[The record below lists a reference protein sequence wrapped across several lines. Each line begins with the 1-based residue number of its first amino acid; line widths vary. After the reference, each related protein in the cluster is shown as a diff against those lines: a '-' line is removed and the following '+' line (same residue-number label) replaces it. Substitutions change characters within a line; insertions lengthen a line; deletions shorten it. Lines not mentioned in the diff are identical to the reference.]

1 MQKTQELNIEL
12 ASKIGLCE
20 AVLLGYL
27 EEQIEVNPTDQD
39 GRRWTR
45 QTIAEV
51 QEALSLWSKT
61 KVWRA
66 LLRLEEQGLV
76 AVQGKY
82 RRMFSVNGDKVRE
95 IESGKFVEINH

>member
-1 MQKTQELNIEL
+1 MQRTQELNIEL

-27 EEQIEVNPTDQD
+27 EEQIETDPITQD
-39 GRRWTR
+39 GRQWTR
-45 QTIAEV
+45 KTIVEL
-51 QEALSLWSKT
+51 QEALTLWSKT

-66 LLRLEEQGLV
+66 LCRLEEQGLV

-82 RRMFSVNGDKVRE
+82 RRLFSINLGE
-95 IESGKFVEINH
+95 LGKFVEINH